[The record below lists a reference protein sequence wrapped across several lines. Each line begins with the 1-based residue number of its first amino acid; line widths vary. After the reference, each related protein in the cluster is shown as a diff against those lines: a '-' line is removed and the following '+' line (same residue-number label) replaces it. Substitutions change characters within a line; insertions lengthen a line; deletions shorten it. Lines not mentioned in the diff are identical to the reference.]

1 MPPDSKYIFSSQ
13 FGSAS
18 PSTFDMTNLS
28 LAANDGFAH
37 TSICRFPVEILVEI
51 FSYHTSSLV
60 GLRDADTE
68 LWTELDRLANAELLT
83 LSRVC
88 SSWHDIV
95 INTPTL
101 WSMLLL
107 HGILWRTPYA
117 LAKTVTLLSA
127 ALTRSRNAPLS
138 VVLFEDTKHWLL
150 GPPHTRVFQLLVQ
163 HSRRWWAAEFTC
175 SMDVD
180 SSKSCLQGKLLLLR
194 HLTLHVPPSPNAVD
208 FVGAPRLKTLKF
220 FPEALDTTG
229 IVHVGQLT
237 ELELVL
243 GFRQQPLMPEW
254 PHQQFLALCERS
266 AFPQSLR
273 VLRIANFRIREREL
287 IQILSALSAL
297 EYLELMNG
305 DRESYRVDSA
315 DFLIT
320 DNLLHALTFPA
331 HRLIPRLRCFACHW
345 QLQCT
350 DTVFVDFV
358 KSRLEEPA
366 PGVFRVEI
374 RSDSDEASPGVPVF
388 HGRLQE
394 LVADISRP
402 RMGLVP
408 NLPRPTSLAL
418 LAVSSSCSFSDPSFA
433 SVHAPPPA
441 TRGFFPAEIF
451 ENETLLSGDG
461 PFGSDFTV
469 DADVKL
475 ASSYINN
482 LHPAL
487 HQPLYR
493 VIEGVLAG
501 FVPMFE
507 QEISCIW
514 GDDSAPYPEDV
525 PSNPLEAND
534 YTDQLEARFSPVSL
548 CGRTIVV
555 YAEENITE
563 SRLSFRVAVG
573 SPEYHGQDD
582 SQHNPSLQKLALMRF
597 RCLHEHAVQ
606 DGPGSEL
613 IQDIGA
619 AVTKAGRALAW
630 PNLFQHCVSP
640 FELADRAKPGHRK
653 IFAFFLVD
661 PTQDPAPAG
670 GLGGHDELCE
680 ATKNHFLETVMMRK
694 EVEAYRLELMA
705 VETHER
711 A

>member
-1 MPPDSKYIFSSQ
+1 
-13 FGSAS
+13 
-18 PSTFDMTNLS
+18 MTNLS
-28 LAANDGFAH
+28 LAAYNDGFAPT
-37 TSICRFPVEILVEI
+37 TSICRFPAEILVEI

-88 SSWHDIV
+88 SRWHGIV
-95 INTPTL
+95 ISTPTL

-150 GPPHTRVFQLLVQ
+150 GPPHKRVLQLLVQ

-180 SSKSCLQGKLLLLR
+180 SSKSCLQGKLPLLR
-194 HLTLHVPPSPNAVD
+194 HLTLHVPPSPTCTVD

-237 ELELVL
+237 ELVCFGVKPETAARAVSLASKLPQGARFHITLFHLPSSAPVPYIPPTDLDISWFQIRSFQRPDALQPLILGQIFGSLTLVNLQELVL

-287 IQILSALSAL
+287 IQILSALHAL

-366 PGVFRVEI
+366 LGVFRVEI
-374 RSDSDEASPGVPVF
+374 RSDSDEASPDVPMF

-394 LVADISRP
+394 LVADSHG
-402 RMGLVP
+402 M
-408 NLPRPTSLAL
+408 L
-418 LAVSSSCSFSDPSFA
+418 LY
-433 SVHAPPPA
+433 H
-441 TRGFFPAEIF
+441 
-451 ENETLLSGDG
+451 
-461 PFGSDFTV
+461 FT
-469 DADVKL
+469 K
-475 ASSYINN
+475 I
-482 LHPAL
+482 PE
-487 HQPLYR
+487 LYY
-493 VIEGVLAG
+493 V
-501 FVPMFE
+501 
-507 QEISCIW
+507 
-514 GDDSAPYPEDV
+514 
-525 PSNPLEAND
+525 
-534 YTDQLEARFSPVSL
+534 
-548 CGRTIVV
+548 
-555 YAEENITE
+555 
-563 SRLSFRVAVG
+563 
-573 SPEYHGQDD
+573 
-582 SQHNPSLQKLALMRF
+582 
-597 RCLHEHAVQ
+597 
-606 DGPGSEL
+606 
-613 IQDIGA
+613 
-619 AVTKAGRALAW
+619 
-630 PNLFQHCVSP
+630 
-640 FELADRAKPGHRK
+640 
-653 IFAFFLVD
+653 
-661 PTQDPAPAG
+661 
-670 GLGGHDELCE
+670 
-680 ATKNHFLETVMMRK
+680 
-694 EVEAYRLELMA
+694 
-705 VETHER
+705 
-711 A
+711 